1 MNDDLRSP
9 LARRLATLDIPVP
22 PTLVPRVLA
31 ARRPAAHA
39 VGVRLLSRLSA
50 AVALLVLALGATSYF
65 APRFGQALADA
76 PVLGSATGP
85 LLRSV
90 GLASLGGRVTAFS
103 SAALSS
109 SHRVEL
115 IGGYA
120 DGIRTILLLRVEPAD
135 RSVLLTNGVGVTL
148 TDQFGHRLALKG
160 GAADARTG
168 QEILEFEPVT
178 GPAAPLGAR
187 LTLQVTTL
195 TAFGSPRDRLQ
206 GDWQLHATIA
216 LDESTAVAA
225 PLPGRLGTMTVTF
238 TKLTATATALEVR
251 LQVQGAGSGELSR
264 VIPDAVKGHP
274 AFSVQLWAPDG
285 TQAQELARQ
294 VDESSGS
301 VDTVWARSATGV
313 YRLIATDQG
322 VGTIERTIDIP

>member
-9 LARRLATLDIPVP
+9 LARRLAALEIPVP
-22 PTLVPRVLA
+22 STLVPRVLA
-31 ARRPAAHA
+31 ARRSPAPA
-39 VGVRLLSRLSA
+39 VGVRLLLRLAA
-50 AVALLVLALGATSYF
+50 AVALVVLALGATSYF

-135 RSVLLTNGVGVTL
+135 RSVLLTNGIGVTL

-168 QEILEFEPVT
+168 QEVLEFEPIT

-187 LTLQVTTL
+187 LTLQVTML
-195 TAFGSPRDRLQ
+195 TAFGPPHDQLR

-216 LDESTAVAA
+216 LDESRALTPSA
-225 PLPGRLGTMTVTF
+225 PGRLGTMTITF
-238 TKLTATATALEVR
+238 TKVTATATALEVR
-251 LQVQGAGSGELSR
+251 LQVQGGSPGALSR

-274 AFSVQLWAPDG
+274 AFSLQLWAPDG
-285 TQAQELARQ
+285 TQAQALTSQ
-294 VDESSGS
+294 VDDASGL
-301 VDTVWARSATGV
+301 VDTVWARSAAGV
-313 YRLIATDQG
+313 YRLVVTDQG
-322 VGTIERTIDIP
+322 IGTIERTIDIS